1 MSTPQVVLHS
11 GELVTGVDP
20 TPLRPGTWL
29 AMGDQVTAGPE
40 GAELMLPD
48 GGVITLAAGCVL
60 CLDGDVLASPDTD
73 TAEFRL
79 HPESLNLA
87 LILAPEPT
95 LVEVVAFDIPPAPVN
110 EGNESAELPSLDA
123 LFVASPPPELSGVWG
138 LDLLLDQPLRLPP
151 ITDPYHSGG

>member
-11 GELVTGVDP
+11 GELLVGSDAA
-20 TPLRPGTWL
+20 LLQPGAWL
-29 AMGDQVTAGPE
+29 AAGDHVTAGPE

-60 CLDGDVLASPDTD
+60 CLDADVLAEPGTD
-73 TAEFRL
+73 TNEFRL

-95 LVEVVAFDIPPAPVN
+95 LVEVVAFDIPPAPT
-110 EGNESAELPSLDA
+110 EGSEPVDLPSLDA
-123 LFVASPPPELSGVWG
+123 LFVASPPPELSAAWG